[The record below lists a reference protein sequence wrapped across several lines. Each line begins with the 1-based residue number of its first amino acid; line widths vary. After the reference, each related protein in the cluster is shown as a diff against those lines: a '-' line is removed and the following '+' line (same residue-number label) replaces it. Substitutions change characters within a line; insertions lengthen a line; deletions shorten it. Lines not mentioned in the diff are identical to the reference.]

1 MAKFFTFNSKWN
13 IRFMQMAQLISTW
26 SKDQSTKVGCVIV
39 SPDKAILSMGYNGFP
54 RGVDDNVP
62 ERQIRPTKYDF
73 VVHAEVNAI
82 LNAGKNGTRLNGGIL
97 YVTMPPCARC
107 AGSIINSGIKEI
119 IYLEPEIQKQIPG
132 WRDSLN
138 ISFTMFDE
146 ASVLYKTIERDG
158 LLTPDM
164 LSLLAAKEQNKT
176 TKQTEIKP
184 NYDFAYKAIEV
195 AKSLGMDQH

>member
-1 MAKFFTFNSKWN
+1 MTSAIKKFTFDNKWN

-54 RGVDDNVP
+54 RGVDDTP
-62 ERQIRPTKYDF
+62 EYRQIRPTKYEF
-73 VVHAEVNAI
+73 VVHAEENAL
-82 LNAGKNGTRLNGGIL
+82 LNAGRNGTRLSGGIL
-97 YVTMPPCARC
+97 YVTMPPCTRC
-107 AGSIINSGIKEI
+107 AGSIIQSGIKEI

-146 ASVLYKTIERDG
+146 AGILYNA
-158 LLTPDM
+158 L
-164 LSLLAAKEQNKT
+164 KT
-176 TKQTEIKP
+176 TQKQKT
-184 NYDFAYKAIEV
+184 
-195 AKSLGMDQH
+195 L

>member
-1 MAKFFTFNSKWN
+1 MTSATKKFTFDNKWN

-54 RGVDDNVP
+54 RGVDDTP
-62 ERQIRPTKYDF
+62 EYRQIRPTKYEF
-73 VVHAEVNAI
+73 VVHAEENAL
-82 LNAGKNGTRLNGGIL
+82 LNAGRNGTRLSGGIL
-97 YVTMPPCARC
+97 YVTMPPCTRC
-107 AGSIINSGIKEI
+107 AGSIIQSGIKEI

-146 ASVLYKTIERDG
+146 AGVLYKA
-158 LLTPDM
+158 L
-164 LSLLAAKEQNKT
+164 KT
-176 TKQTEIKP
+176 TQNQKT
-184 NYDFAYKAIEV
+184 
-195 AKSLGMDQH
+195 L